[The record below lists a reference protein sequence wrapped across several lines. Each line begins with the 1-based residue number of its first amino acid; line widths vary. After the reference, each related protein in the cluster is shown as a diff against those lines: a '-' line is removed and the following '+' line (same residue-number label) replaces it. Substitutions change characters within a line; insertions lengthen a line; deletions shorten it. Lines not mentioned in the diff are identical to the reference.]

1 MFIVMHNV
9 ILLMSPLASA
19 KQTQSNYLLQ
29 NIGLTSRIKSEKFLP
44 LSNTVINL
52 VGVFVHILI
61 TVTAICMIYI

>member
-9 ILLMSPLASA
+9 LLLMSPLASA

-52 VGVFVHILI
+52 VVVVVHILLQQS
-61 TVTAICMIYI
+61 V